1 MTNKYKY
8 GSISF
13 RGDDMEE
20 IKSLSNAIKNKFGVS
35 LSNNKICKLGILSL
49 KEELSQGR
57 STINKGDTKNDS
69 NSDNN

>member
-13 RGDDMEE
+13 RGDDMQE
-20 IKSLSNAIKNKFGVS
+20 IKSLSNAIKEKFGVS
-35 LSNNKICKLGILSL
+35 LSNNKIVKLGILSL

-57 STINKGDTKNDS
+57 STTSKGATNDDS

>member
-13 RGDDMEE
+13 RGDDMKE
-20 IKSLSNAIKNKFGVS
+20 IKSLSNAIKEKFGVS
-35 LSNNKICKLGILSL
+35 LSNNKVCKLGILSL

-57 STINKGDTKNDS
+57 STTSKGDTNNDS
-69 NSDNN
+69 NSDND

>member
-13 RGDDMEE
+13 RGDDMKE
-20 IKSLSNAIKNKFGVS
+20 IKSLSNAIKEKFGVS
-35 LSNNKICKLGILSL
+35 LSNNKVCKLGILSL

-57 STINKGDTKNDS
+57 SRTSKGDTNNDS
-69 NSDNN
+69 NSDND

>member
-13 RGDDMEE
+13 RGDDMQE
-20 IKSLSNAIKNKFGVS
+20 IKSLSNAIKEKFGVS
-35 LSNNKICKLGILSL
+35 LSNNKIVKLGILSL

-57 STINKGDTKNDS
+57 STTSKGATNNDS
-69 NSDNN
+69 NSDND

>member
-13 RGDDMEE
+13 RGDDMQE
-20 IKSLSNAIKNKFGVS
+20 IKSLSNAIKEKFGVS
-35 LSNNKICKLGILSL
+35 LSNNKVCKLGILSL

-57 STINKGDTKNDS
+57 STTIKGATTNDS
-69 NSDNN
+69 NSDND

>member
-49 KEELSQGR
+49 KEELSKGR
-57 STINKGDTKNDS
+57 SSTSKGATKNDS
-69 NSDNN
+69 NSDND